1 MSRSKKSI
9 YKTLLTKD
17 LIYIHNK
24 GLCMTAI
31 KEGNWTLVGLE
42 TKGYWYSPT
51 GSEWTFW

>member
-1 MSRSKKSI
+1 
-9 YKTLLTKD
+9 
-17 LIYIHNK
+17 
-24 GLCMTAI
+24 MTAI